1 MDVWCSAGHFV
12 HFNSNKA
19 SRSVLESDID
29 FALKPHLRWKIRW
42 NQDWRVRRRW
52 RVKLEASIAFL
63 QTSLFVLFETWIAIH
78 KFKTDSISVL
88 HGLKNILFGFD
99 FLQFLQ
105 ECPSSFF
112 SFSSMLFGCNWWNFF
127 WNLSMDFTLSF
138 FCYTLLLHFL
148 YSVSL
153 SSRTSAQLGFST
165 IYSGLWI
172 GLSWSP
178 PPPSSCPQYKAGSSF
193 VFFVTNNW

>member
-1 MDVWCSAGHFV
+1 MDVWRSAGHFLL
-12 HFNSNKA
+12 FDSNKA
-19 SRSVLESDID
+19 SRSVLGSDID

-42 NQDWRVRRRW
+42 NQDWPQRRRW

-127 WNLSMDFTLSF
+127 FKSSHEFHF
-138 FCYTLLLHFL
+138 VILLLYFTFAL
-148 YSVSL
+148 PMSVSL
-153 SSRTSAQLGFST
+153 SSRTSAQLAFFYHLLWFVNCTFLVTTASILMPT
-165 IYSGLWI
+165 IQ
-172 GLSWSP
+172 SW
-178 PPPSSCPQYKAGSSF
+178 K
-193 VFFVTNNW
+193 